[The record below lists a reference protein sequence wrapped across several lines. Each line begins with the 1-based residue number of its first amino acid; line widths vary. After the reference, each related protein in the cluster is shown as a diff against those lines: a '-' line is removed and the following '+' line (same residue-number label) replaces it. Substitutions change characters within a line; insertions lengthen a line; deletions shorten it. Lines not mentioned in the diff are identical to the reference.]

1 MTANAT
7 GTFFDPKGDF
17 YFGGYPLQFAVC
29 SNNIDIFDLVLSF
42 ASSVDT
48 SISTQDDDTASD
60 SSIPNLGPN
69 VIFMRDSCGN
79 TLLHL
84 CVIHG
89 LSKMYDHI
97 LEIASTVISRELQFL
112 YGQKRLEVTDGGID
126 SFTMSSCESVSMN
139 SGYNLPAKPLQL
151 PSPDMYEKWLVSE
164 VRTKLDERLFLV
176 LNNDLF

>member
-29 SNNIDIFDLVLSF
+29 SNNIDIFDLVLSC

-48 SISTQDDDTASD
+48 NISTQNDDGLSD

-97 LEIASTVISRELQFL
+97 LEIATTVIRRELQFI
-112 YGQKRLEVTDGGID
+112 YGQKRLESSDGFE
-126 SFTMSSCESVSMN
+126 SFTLSSYDSMSVS
-139 SGYNLPAKPLQL
+139 SGYSL
-151 PSPDMYEKWLVSE
+151 PSKPSW
-164 VRTKLDERLFLV
+164 
-176 LNNDLF
+176 